1 MIIGALQKTSL
12 IDYPG
17 EICAIVFTVG
27 CNFRCP
33 YCHNPELVIGNARGI
48 NKDYLFD
55 FLKKRAGKLSAV
67 SITGGEP
74 TLHSDLIDFVKEIRL
89 LGYEKIKL
97 DTNGTNPK
105 VLDVLIQERLIT
117 YVAMDIK
124 APLGRYGVVADYR
137 YDTECI
143 EKSIDIIKN
152 SHIDYEFRTTVID
165 GFVEKEDVLLIA
177 DLIKGSKA
185 YYIQRFIPSKT
196 LNKSFLSKNS
206 ISEEELDEIRQKIGG
221 MFDIFEIR

>member
-33 YCHNPELVIGNARGI
+33 YCHNPELVTGNIRSI
-48 NKDYLFD
+48 DKEDLFD
-55 FLKKRAGKLSAV
+55 FLKKRSGKLSAV

-74 TLHSDLIDFVKEIRL
+74 TLHSDLAEFIKEMRL

-105 VLDVLIQERLIT
+105 ALEELIQERLVNYI
-117 YVAMDIK
+117 AMDIK
-124 APLGRYGVVADYR
+124 APLYRYGAVTGCG
-137 YDTECI
+137 YDIECI
-143 EKSIDIIKN
+143 KKSIDIIKD
-152 SHIDYEFRTTVID
+152 SHLDYEFRTTVID
-165 GFVEKEDVLLIA
+165 GFVGKEDVLLIA
-177 DLIKGSKA
+177 DLIKGAKA

-196 LNKSFLSKNS
+196 LNESFLSKRS
-206 ISEEELDEIRQKIGG
+206 ISNEELDEIRQKIGK